1 MNKVEEYRIIFYYS
15 FDDGCYLATIPDL
28 AGCIADGKDI
38 PEAIRNVRS
47 LAKDWVDM
55 TRDAGEDVPAPSFQT
70 FPKGGE
76 IGILD
81 VAMYILEQTGVITT
95 KALQKLLYYCKAWSC
110 GWFDKALFPEM
121 FEAWSGGP
129 MNRMLYH
136 KHSGSKMAR
145 PIMFDNGKIKELSH
159 EQKEFVLEIL
169 GVYQDIDPDRLG
181 SMTHVE
187 EPWKIARGSLP
198 AGAKGEEV
206 ITEPNL
212 KRYYGQVNN
221 VL

>member
-1 MNKVEEYRIIFYYS
+1 
-15 FDDGCYLATIPDL
+15 
-28 AGCIADGKDI
+28 
-38 PEAIRNVRS
+38 
-47 LAKDWVDM
+47 
-55 TRDAGEDVPAPSFQT
+55 
-70 FPKGGE
+70 
-76 IGILD
+76 
-81 VAMYILEQTGVITT
+81 
-95 KALQKLLYYCKAWSC
+95 
-110 GWFDKALFPEM
+110 
-121 FEAWSGGP
+121 
-129 MNRMLYH
+129 
-136 KHSGSKMAR
+136 
-145 PIMFDNGKIKELSH
+145 MFDNGKIKELSH